1 MLVSKAAK
9 RYATALI
16 EIANDEKIIDEILK
30 DVKMVYLT
38 IQESKDLRLFLNSPI
53 IKPDQKMKALEAVF
67 SGKVN
72 KLLSDFFRFIASK
85 KRANILAQV
94 LESFIGKYED
104 MNGILNVDVRS
115 AEKLSDKQLKEL
127 SKILEKNTG
136 KKIQLHTT
144 INPEL
149 KGGLAVQIDD
159 TVIDGTIKHKLEK
172 LEDQFLA
179 SAVE

>member
-16 EIANDEKIIDEILK
+16 EIANDDKIIDEILK
-30 DVKMVYLT
+30 DVKMAYGTL
-38 IQESKDLRLFLNSPI
+38 QESKDLRFFLKSPI
-53 IKPDQKMKALEAVF
+53 IKPDQKVKALDAIF

-72 KLLSDFFRFIASK
+72 KLLSDFLRFVASK
-85 KRANILAQV
+85 NRANIIALI
-94 LESFIGKYED
+94 LESFISKYED

-115 AEKLSDKQLKEL
+115 AKELSNKQFKEL
-127 SKILEKNTG
+127 SKILEINTG
-136 KKIQLHTT
+136 KKIQLHASV
-144 INPEL
+144 NPEL